1 MNCELRYNEKR
12 NLSYGKTEG
21 KKLSQVQNNNKRG
34 RWQSFKE
41 RVIIFLLLS
50 AFALI
55 FLSDFI
61 FMMR

>member
-12 NLSYGKTEG
+12 NLGYGKTEG
-21 KKLSQVQNNNKRG
+21 KKPSQVQNNNKGG
-34 RWQSFKE
+34 RWQAFKE
-41 RVIIFLLLS
+41 RVILFLLLS

-61 FMMR
+61 FFPR